1 VAALVYMLTLVLDV
15 GGDRPARTPSYPVA
29 SWQELPGT
37 HGGAHLRAVLLMR
50 LPASASSR
58 RVGPAP
64 GAFAGSGS
72 FLRSDQERRRAPEN
86 RSPRFGRR
94 SITWPLESYSR
105 KGRAMTPARTEA
117 FSDGVFSIAATL
129 LVLDLKVPTA
139 RGDLLS
145 QLLRA
150 WPSYAS
156 YVVSFMT
163 IGIIW
168 INHHTIFG
176 HLRHVDR
183 TLQVLNLVLLLTVAL
198 TPFPTA
204 VLGAY
209 LEAGHDEAVAGA
221 VYGLA
226 MTAMGASFGTLWA
239 YALWHDSL

>member
-1 VAALVYMLTLVLDV
+1 MLAGIGPLGRL
-15 GGDRPARTPSYPVA
+15 RTPLPVGKSYPGRTA
-29 SWQELPGT
+29 GPTFELFYECDYLLPHRRAAWALLRERLQEAV
-37 HGGAHLRAVLLMR
+37 HFCDRIRSDAAHLRTAR
-50 LPASASSR
+50 RDSDGARSR
-58 RVGPAP
+58 GHWNRTRV
-64 GAFAGSGS
+64 
-72 FLRSDQERRRAPEN
+72 
-86 RSPRFGRR
+86 
-94 SITWPLESYSR
+94 

-168 INHHTIFG
+168 INHHVIFG
-176 HLRHVDR
+176 QLRRIDR
-183 TLQVLNLVLLLTVAL
+183 TLQVLNLALLLTVAL

-204 VLGAY
+204 ILGAY
-209 LEAGHDEAVAGA
+209 LEA
-221 VYGLA
+221 
-226 MTAMGASFGTLWA
+226 
-239 YALWHDSL
+239 